1 LVSLP
6 TYFSLRFPGNWKPI
20 IPPVK
25 AHKAVVAQSIIE
37 PQPLLYHQDSHPA
50 QFHVTIERFPGPDE
64 SHSPSKVTFASGP
77 SASSFWG
84 GDDSGSS
91 SGSSE
96 SSEEQGGGGG
106 GGSGGGGNFFHGKS
120 V

>member
-1 LVSLP
+1 
-6 TYFSLRFPGNWKPI
+6 
-20 IPPVK
+20 VK
-25 AHKAVVAQSIIE
+25 SHKAVVAQSIIE

-77 SASSFWG
+77 SASFWG

-106 GGSGGGGNFFHGKS
+106 GSGGGGNFFYGKRL
-120 V
+120 